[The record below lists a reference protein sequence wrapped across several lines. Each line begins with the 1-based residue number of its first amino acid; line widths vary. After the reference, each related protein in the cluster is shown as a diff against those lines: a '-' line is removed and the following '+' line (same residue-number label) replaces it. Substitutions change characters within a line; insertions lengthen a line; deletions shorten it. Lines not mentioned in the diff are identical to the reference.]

1 MVPVYI
7 DHHRAACPPVPASG
21 TLLGIDSPAR
31 LAGLIRAGWRL
42 TVLKRLRWFSL
53 SFALVFLFG
62 VSACAQ
68 DTTQPQETTQPPAQL
83 TKQEKKELE
92 KKEKE
97 AKKEKEKQAKEAK
110 KAAEAKKKN
119 DSGPTDAYDTA
130 VFSDRVAN
138 NVLGLIRDG
147 LEGHDQRLMESAFD
161 GDQMDGY
168 LSFEDQLESFFN
180 RYVGFRVHIRIIQTS
195 IEGPK
200 GIVTAEFELEGMP
213 RDNTSPVRR
222 SDQLRFVLE
231 RGRKGWRIVDF
242 SPRNFFS

>member
-1 MVPVYI
+1 M
-7 DHHRAACPPVPASG
+7 
-21 TLLGIDSPAR
+21 
-31 LAGLIRAGWRL
+31 
-42 TVLKRLRWFSL
+42 LKRLRWFSL
-53 SFALVFLFG
+53 SFALVLLFV

-68 DTTQPQETTQPPAQL
+68 DTTLPAQ
-83 TKQEKKELE
+83 TSQTQTPQPETRQEKKERE

-110 KAAEAKKKN
+110 KAAEAKNKKN
-119 DSGPTDAYDTA
+119 DGGPADAYDTA
-130 VFSDRVAN
+130 IFSDRVAN

-200 GIVTAEFELEGMP
+200 GIVTAQFELEGMP

-242 SPRNFFS
+242 NPRNFFS

>member
-1 MVPVYI
+1 
-7 DHHRAACPPVPASG
+7 
-21 TLLGIDSPAR
+21 
-31 LAGLIRAGWRL
+31 
-42 TVLKRLRWFSL
+42 VLKRLRWFSL
-53 SFALVFLFG
+53 SFALVLLF
-62 VSACAQ
+62 VASAAAQ
-68 DTTQPQETTQPPAQL
+68 DTTPPAPSNQ
-83 TKQEKKELE
+83 TDQTQTPPKETRQEKKERE

-97 AKKEKEKQAKEAK
+97 AKKEKEKQEKAAK
-110 KAAEAKKKN
+110 KAAEAKNKKK
-119 DSGPTDAYDTA
+119 GYEPADAYDTE

-200 GIVTAEFELEGMP
+200 GIVTAQFELEGMP
-213 RDNTSPVRR
+213 RDNSNPVRR

-242 SPRNFFS
+242 NPRNFFS